1 MLRRSWATPR
11 RRPDTMPIVAPS
23 GPHPLVVVHAPR
35 ARTRAML
42 SRQLPRRR
50 VRVVTTRRASAVER
64 VLRTSLVDAV
74 IVDLGSADTDSLGAV
89 SLALHFPS
97 AVFIVVT
104 PFRSADA
111 GQIAAA
117 VAAGASAVLADGP
130 DDGLLASTVF
140 ARGFSGRFA
149 SALGD
154 PPAPLALDTPLTIAA
169 WRWMVEHVQQPLR
182 SSEVAKALSVTREHL
197 SRSFACEAAASLKR
211 IMDLVRLLA
220 AAELAKNPAC
230 DGKDV
235 ARILGFR
242 TAAQLSL
249 MTQRLLSAR
258 LTSLSALRGVDV
270 IERFMLA
277 SRGRAGGR

>member
-1 MLRRSWATPR
+1 
-11 RRPDTMPIVAPS
+11 MPMAAAQT

-42 SRQLPRRR
+42 HRQLPRRH
-50 VRVVTTRRASAVER
+50 VRVVTTQRATAVEQ
-64 VLRTSLVDAV
+64 VLRTALVDAV
-74 IVDLGSADTDSLGAV
+74 IVDLGSAASDSLGAV

-97 AVFIVVT
+97 AAFIVVT
-104 PFRSADA
+104 PFRSAHA
-111 GQIAAA
+111 EQIAAA

-130 DDGLLASTVF
+130 DDGLLASMVS
-140 ARGFSGRFA
+140 AHGFTGRFTT
-149 SALGD
+149 ALGE

-169 WRWMVEHVQQPLR
+169 WRWMVQHVQQPLR
-182 SSEVAKALSVTREHL
+182 SHDVARALSVTREHL
-197 SRSFACEAAASLKR
+197 SRSFACGAAASLKR

-230 DGKDV
+230 DEKDV
-235 ARILGFR
+235 ARILGFS

-249 MTQRLLSAR
+249 MTQRQLSAR

-277 SRGRAGGR
+277 SRS